1 MLKKS
6 IFSQKA
12 KNFSPPL
19 VAFRCRDTL
28 IKTYIFHIKA
38 KNYDLIMSTVVL
50 FLRTQGCCMQCKRM
64 SLNAL
69 RHFFKEINICM
80 QCYAGLS
87 SIFRLPYTPLI
98 FALLMLTNPEDIW
111 HPELLIFPYSQP
123 DDKSCKEKE
132 IFHYQASSEHYH
144 VLKKKNYSP
153 NHVNTASYNLRYFGL
168 VSCLLV
174 HMHAQLHYDSPK
186 LNKTILS

>member
-144 VLKKKNYSP
+144 VLKKKTTLP
-153 NHVNTASYNLRYFGL
+153 IT
-168 VSCLLV
+168 
-174 HMHAQLHYDSPK
+174 
-186 LNKTILS
+186 